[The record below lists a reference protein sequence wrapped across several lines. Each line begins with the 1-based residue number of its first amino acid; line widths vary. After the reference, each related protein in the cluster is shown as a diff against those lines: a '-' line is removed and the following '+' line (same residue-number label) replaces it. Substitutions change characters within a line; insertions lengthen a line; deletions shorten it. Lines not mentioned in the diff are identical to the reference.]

1 MFTSVQALILEP
13 GFCDSGEAWETT
25 AFLVRQEAG
34 GGHGG
39 WGLSREGP
47 RGCCLVT
54 TSLSR
59 RNTTSPRP
67 RHRAASG
74 RFLHIGDEQTQE
86 VGEKPS
92 CGGDGTI
99 PRPHHPC
106 RQGGPHP
113 RHARLQKREQ
123 SGVPVAGEGTVLPER
138 QETEVKREGARGCPR
153 KFKCESLRGWSQ
165 MRHGGDQV
173 SELGASHP
181 APAQTQRKV
190 SSVKVLR
197 DTIPHE

>member
-1 MFTSVQALILEP
+1 MTQGRPERPQLF
-13 GFCDSGEAWETT
+13 FSGK
-25 AFLVRQEAG
+25 RQVEDMG
-34 GGHGG
+34 GGVCPGKAPEGVAWLQRHCPGG
-39 WGLSREGP
+39 TP
-47 RGCCLVT
+47 RA
-54 TSLSR
+54 
-59 RNTTSPRP
+59 PAP

-113 RHARLQKREQ
+113 RRARLQKREQ

-165 MRHGGDQV
+165 TRHGGDQV

-190 SSVKVLR
+190 SALKVLR